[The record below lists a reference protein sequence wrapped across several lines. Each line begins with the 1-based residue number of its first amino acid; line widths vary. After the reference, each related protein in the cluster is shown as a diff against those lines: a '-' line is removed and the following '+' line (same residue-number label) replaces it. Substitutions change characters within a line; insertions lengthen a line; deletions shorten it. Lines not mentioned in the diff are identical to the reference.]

1 MCCHHTEPTNHLCAW
16 PVLLA
21 RDNKPYINSTMA
33 VTTVIMAL
41 ISENWLR
48 CILIDKLAK
57 IPLIQNIPSVSRVIQ
72 IRNDTA
78 KLVITAKFN
87 THQNIV
93 LLVAFILSDVW
104 SVLTLQHQQTFKNV
118 PNLTTETEGTPWK
131 DIQL

>member
-1 MCCHHTEPTNHLCAW
+1 
-16 PVLLA
+16 
-21 RDNKPYINSTMA
+21 
-33 VTTVIMAL
+33 MAL